1 MLLLSSRARMS
12 AGKKHAEIGRKPM
25 NPLLEEKSIHEDEEN
40 GRRRSGCRHCR
51 GLGRRRSRNHF
62 NDDRAKTFD
71 VEMNGTEAAANF
83 VKRLP
88 LSQPFENFGKLE
100 RITYLKPALNTG
112 KDALAASPKRGDLA
126 YYIPWGNLCV
136 FLIGGNA
143 PSDDLVILR
152 HMGEEALAALEKSGT
167 SRVELREKK

>member
-1 MLLLSSRARMS
+1 MKMKRMVAAAAA
-12 AGKKHAEIGRKPM
+12 AGIAAVSGAAGAETISMTIG
-25 NPLLEEKSIHEDEEN
+25 
-40 GRRRSGCRHCR
+40 
-51 GLGRRRSRNHF
+51 
-62 NDDRAKTFD
+62 AKTFD
-71 VEMNGTEAAANF
+71 VEMNGTEAAANL

-100 RITYLKPALNTG
+100 RITYLKPALDTG

-143 PSDDLVILR
+143 PSDDLVILG

>member
-1 MLLLSSRARMS
+1 
-12 AGKKHAEIGRKPM
+12 
-25 NPLLEEKSIHEDEEN
+25 
-40 GRRRSGCRHCR
+40 
-51 GLGRRRSRNHF
+51 
-62 NDDRAKTFD
+62 
-71 VEMNGTEAAANF
+71 MNGTEAAANF

-100 RITYLKPALNTG
+100 RITYLKPALDTG

-167 SRVELREKK
+167 SRVELREKKKPDRQSRMNKEKSRNFSKASGLFSRAGSG